1 MLFKQAILQRIAA
14 GEVTLAFRR
23 WKRPTVKA
31 GGRLRT
37 AAGVLAIERVEAV
50 GPEPI
55 TADEARRAG
64 FDSLAALRQELD
76 RGREG
81 TLYRIAFR
89 LAGADPRVRLRQRR
103 HLGDD
108 ELAALRD
115 SLGRFDAR
123 SRTGAWTLQAL
134 RLVGAR
140 EGVTAA
146 EIAAGLDLDK
156 PTLKRRLRQLK
167 ELGLTESLVSGYRL
181 SPRGRSLLAW
191 LSGDKS

>member
-1 MLFKQAILQRIAA
+1 MLFKQAILKRIAH

-23 WKRPTVKA
+23 WQRPTVKA

-50 GPEPI
+50 GPEQI
-55 TADEARRAG
+55 TVREARSAG
-64 FDSLAALRQELD
+64 FDSLAALRRELD
-76 RGREG
+76 RGRAG

-103 HLGDD
+103 RIGED

-123 SRTGAWTLQAL
+123 SRSGAWTLRAL

-140 EGVTAA
+140 EAITAA

-156 PTLKRRLRQLK
+156 PTVKRRLRQLK
-167 ELGLTESLVSGYRL
+167 ELGLTESLPSGYRL
-181 SPRGRSLLAW
+181 SPRGRSLLAK
-191 LSGDKS
+191 LFGSKP

>member
-1 MLFKQAILQRIAA
+1 MLFKQAILQRIAS

-23 WKRPTVKA
+23 WTRPTVKA
-31 GGRLRT
+31 GGWLRT
-37 AAGVLAIERVEAV
+37 AAGVLAIERVEAI
-50 GPEPI
+50 GPGQI
-55 TADEARRAG
+55 TAAEARSAG

-76 RGREG
+76 RSREG

-103 HLGDD
+103 RIGDD

-123 SRTGAWTLQAL
+123 SPTGAWTLQAL

-140 EGVTAA
+140 EAVTAA
-146 EIAAGLDLDK
+146 EIAAGLGLDK
-156 PTLKRRLRQLK
+156 PAVKRWLRQLK
-167 ELGLTESLVSGYRL
+167 ELGLTESLASGYRL
-181 SPRGRSLLAW
+181 SPRGRSLLAR
-191 LSGDKS
+191 LSGEKS

>member
-1 MLFKQAILQRIAA
+1 MLFKQAILKRIAH

-23 WKRPTVKA
+23 WQRPTVKA

-37 AAGVLAIERVEAV
+37 AVGVLAIERVEAV
-50 GPEPI
+50 GPEQI
-55 TADEARRAG
+55 TASEARSAG
-64 FDSLAALRQELD
+64 FDSLAALRRELD
-76 RGREG
+76 RGRAG

-103 HLGDD
+103 RIGED

-123 SRTGAWTLQAL
+123 SRSGAWTLRAL

-140 EGVTAA
+140 EAITAA

-156 PTLKRRLRQLK
+156 PTVKRRLRQLK
-167 ELGLTESLVSGYRL
+167 ELGLTESLPSGYRL
-181 SPRGRSLLAW
+181 SPRGRSLLAK
-191 LSGDKS
+191 LSGSKP